1 MEGRVTLALAQ
12 DLNGEQHRLM
22 AELAKTAAA
31 KWEEEQHPG
40 WIPAGVDSEPLLA
53 DLQRFQV
60 STACSISVFLASHL
74 PSVCWHRTGL
84 HPSTAQTC
92 CHGPNVRKTS
102 VLGESPY
109 TQ

>member
-1 MEGRVTLALAQ
+1 VEGRVTLALAQ

-74 PSVCWHRTGL
+74 PSVCWHR
-84 HPSTAQTC
+84 
-92 CHGPNVRKTS
+92 
-102 VLGESPY
+102 VLLLIPPLIWVGAYCNAGWQHWSHHTPVC
-109 TQ
+109 